1 MYSETTEVNQVAL
14 EGFPSSAPLFVGAA
28 CAGDTGFDWIPSAET
43 DTVPAGMAKLCR
55 SCPAQGECLAWALS
69 WDAEGYWGGTT
80 TATKHQNTTAQG
92 RRRCTDA
99 AAAAEGAR
107 MPKQTASARS
117 APETEGSDDHH
128 ITVGTASANPS
139 S

>member
-80 TATKHQNTTAQG
+80 TAQRPG
-92 RRRCTDA
+92 R
-99 AAAAEGAR
+99 G
-107 MPKQTASARS
+107 RS
-117 APETEGSDDHH
+117 DQAPEHDGPGSSTLYRRGCRCRECKDAQADR
-128 ITVGTASANPS
+128 IRSQRARNRGIR
-139 S
+139 